1 MMEGHQIKM
10 HEEKNIVHKTGEYR
24 DRINDI
30 RHLQSLTLNEAY
42 LATPGGFKKSVT
54 FERLYFS
61 R

>member
-1 MMEGHQIKM
+1 MIEGHQIKM
-10 HEEKNIVHKTGEYR
+10 HEEKNIVHKIDEYR

-30 RHLQSLTLNEAY
+30 RRLQSLTLNEAY
-42 LATPGGFKKSVT
+42 LVTPGGFKKFVT